1 MTMVRF
7 TRSMAALA
15 GSMMKRTKTIQKK
28 PLRMTRSQIGKVTKR
43 KEAIGVLRDMTLLQN
58 IAINQLGTISH
69 NKSRKEPSKKSKNKK
84 SIKSEKEKKKDEYVS
99 NKEENTTRARQT
111 KRAKL
116 DEYAAAGMDAKN
128 AKQVGDQFINT
139 FRHTKSKL

>member
-1 MTMVRF
+1 
-7 TRSMAALA
+7 MAALA

-28 PLRMTRSQIGKVTKR
+28 PCKMTRSQIGKVTKR

-69 NKSRKEPSKKSKNKK
+69 KKSRKEASKKSKKKTTKK
-84 SIKSEKEKKKDEYVS
+84 SIKEKNKEGYVS
-99 NKEENTTRARQT
+99 NKEGNSVRARQT
-111 KRAKL
+111 KKAKL
-116 DEYAAAGMDAKN
+116 DEYTAAGMDAED